1 MDGGRLIL
9 VGAPLGNV
17 GDASTRLRDTLST
30 ADVVAAE
37 DTRRLARLAR
47 DLGIE
52 VAGRVVSY
60 FEGNE
65 ERRTPE
71 LAQALR
77 DGLVVAVVTDGGMPS
92 VSDPGFRL
100 VRAAIDAGVPVTVAP
115 GPSAVTTALA
125 VSGLASDRFCFEG
138 FLPRKPS
145 ERRARLA
152 KFAGEERTMVFFEA
166 PHRLAASLTDLAA
179 TFGADRSAAVCREL
193 TKTYEEVRRGAL
205 AELADWATAGEPRG
219 EITIVVAGADP
230 VTGRPTD
237 DALLAAVA
245 DRQAA
250 GASRKDAI
258 AEVATAYAIGRREL
272 YNLVVARRGD
282 HEPQSGLPGVGQ
294 HAGE

>member
-1 MDGGRLIL
+1 MPTEGGRLIL

-17 GDASTRLRDTLST
+17 GDASPRLRDTLST

-77 DGLVVAVVTDGGMPS
+77 DGLIVAVVTDGGMPS

-100 VRAAIDAGVPVTVAP
+100 VRAAVDAGVPVTVAP

-145 ERRARLA
+145 ERRPRLA
-152 KFAGEERTMVFFEA
+152 KLAGEERTMVFFEA
-166 PHRLAASLTDLAA
+166 PHRLAASLAD
-179 TFGADRSAAVCREL
+179 FVGGVRRRSIGGRMSGADQD
-193 TKTYEEVRRGAL
+193 VRRGA
-205 AELADWATAGEPRG
+205 PRCPG
-219 EITIVVAGADP
+219 RVGRLGGDRRTPRRDHDRGGGRRSRSP
-230 VTGRPTD
+230 NGRPT
-237 DALLAAVA
+237 
-245 DRQAA
+245 RR
-250 GASRKDAI
+250 SWRPWP
-258 AEVATAYAIGRREL
+258 TGRRP
-272 YNLVVARRGD
+272 VPPARMRSPRSPRRTRSAAASSTTSWSARR
-282 HEPQSGLPGVGQ
+282 
-294 HAGE
+294 A